1 MDMYIVHNVTGGDFV
16 NKIDKTVLRET
27 RYIALWVVIFSV
39 IMEAVFLVINQWD
52 YTVILGN
59 LLSAAAA
66 ILNFLLMGITVQ
78 KAVVKEEKDA
88 KSTMK
93 VSQNLRILG
102 LFVVAVIGAA
112 LPCFN
117 TFAVLI
123 PLLFPRVAV
132 GMRMFFSK
140 KSDNDT
146 NEEVKESE

>member
-1 MDMYIVHNVTGGDFV
+1 MYSVNLQTGGDFV
-16 NKIDKTVLRET
+16 NKIDKTVLKET
-27 RYIALWVVIFSV
+27 GYIAIWVVIFSV
-39 IMEAVFLVINQWD
+39 IMEAVFLIINQWD
-52 YTVILGN
+52 YTVLLGN
-59 LLSAAAA
+59 LLSITAA

-93 VSQNLRILG
+93 MSQNLRILG

-117 TFAVLI
+117 TYAVLI
-123 PLLFPRVAV
+123 PLLFPRIAV
-132 GMRMFFSK
+132 GIRMFFNK
-140 KSDNDT
+140 KSDNDK

>member
-1 MDMYIVHNVTGGDFV
+1 MA
-16 NKIDKTVLRET
+16 KIDKTVLRET

-39 IMEAVFLVINQWD
+39 IMEAVFLIINQWD
-52 YTVILGN
+52 YTVIFGN
-59 LLSAAAA
+59 LLSATVA

-117 TFAVLI
+117 TYAVLI

-132 GMRMFFSK
+132 GIRMFFSK

>member
-1 MDMYIVHNVTGGDFV
+1 MA
-16 NKIDKTVLRET
+16 KIDKTVLRET

-39 IMEAVFLVINQWD
+39 IMEAVFLIINQWD

-59 LLSAAAA
+59 LLSATAA

-102 LFVVAVIGAA
+102 LFVVAVVGAA
-112 LPCFN
+112 LPFFN
-117 TFAVLI
+117 TYAVLI

-132 GMRMFFSK
+132 GIRMFFSK

>member
-1 MDMYIVHNVTGGDFV
+1 M

-27 RYIALWVVIFSV
+27 RYIAFWVIIFSV
-39 IMEAVFLVINQWD
+39 VMEAVFLIINQWD

-59 LLSAAAA
+59 LLSAIAV

-78 KAVVKEEKDA
+78 KAVVKDEKDA

-93 VSQNLRILG
+93 VSQSLRILG
-102 LFVVAVIGAA
+102 LFVVAVVGAA

-123 PLLFPRVAV
+123 PLLFPRIAV
-132 GMRMFFSK
+132 GIRMFFNN
-140 KSDNDT
+140 KSNNDK
-146 NEEVKESE
+146 NEEVKDSE

>member
-1 MDMYIVHNVTGGDFV
+1 MA
-16 NKIDKTVLRET
+16 KIDKTVLRET
-27 RYIALWVVIFSV
+27 RYIAFWVIIFSV
-39 IMEAVFLVINQWD
+39 IMEAVFLIINQWD

-59 LLSAAAA
+59 LLSATTA

-117 TFAVLI
+117 TYAVLI

-132 GMRMFFSK
+132 GIRMFFSK

>member
-1 MDMYIVHNVTGGDFV
+1 MYSVHSLIGGDFV
-16 NKIDKTVLRET
+16 AKIDKTVLRET
-27 RYIALWVVIFSV
+27 RYIAFWVIIFSV
-39 IMEAVFLVINQWD
+39 IMEAVFLIINQWD

-59 LLSAAAA
+59 LLSAITA

-117 TFAVLI
+117 TYAVLI

-132 GMRMFFSK
+132 GIRMFFSK

>member
-1 MDMYIVHNVTGGDFV
+1 M

-39 IMEAVFLVINQWD
+39 IMEAVFLIINQWD

-59 LLSAAAA
+59 LLSATAA

-102 LFVVAVIGAA
+102 LFVVAVVGAA

-140 KSDNDT
+140 KSDNHT

>member
-1 MDMYIVHNVTGGDFV
+1 MA
-16 NKIDKTVLRET
+16 KIDKTVLRET

-39 IMEAVFLVINQWD
+39 IMEAVFLIINQWD

-59 LLSAAAA
+59 LLSATAA

-102 LFVVAVIGAA
+102 LFVVAVLGAA
-112 LPCFN
+112 LPFFN
-117 TFAVLI
+117 TYAVLI

-132 GMRMFFSK
+132 GIRMFFSK